1 MKTSNSKALL
11 GCLLLTAALVSGCG
25 SSSNTS
31 IPSTATIFFAHSA
44 FNNNGTLYVTGYNA
58 FGQLGIGN
66 LTTVSVAT
74 PVTSIGQISGV
85 APGGV
90 HTIAYKFNDYSS
102 VYTWGS
108 NYHGQ
113 LGGDTDPDPARQ
125 STNIT
130 MTGSNAHSKVPV
142 RIRLH
147 NAQHAALATGQVS
160 GVSAGW
166 YHSLAIVDGTVFS
179 WGNNTYG
186 QLGAR
191 YLDRSYGD
199 SQAPKQVLL
208 GGSELAHVTQVAAG
222 AIHSLA
228 LTSDGNLYAWGDNTY
243 GELGSDPTIP
253 ADGTNV
259 NPIDPQ
265 LVSIPLGTGVTI
277 SQIAAGGSTSYAL
290 LSDGTVY
297 AWGYNGMG
305 QLGKDPTKTDWNG
318 GNSGLFR
325 FTPIPITLPLPAV
338 AISAGWDHV
347 LALLNDGTVM
357 GWGFNEYAQVGNGTT
372 GANTSVRYNFDPVF
386 VYSNPTANPKVKLSG
401 VNQIIAFGNHS
412 LARVSGAPEVWYGWG
427 DNGNGQLG
435 NPIAT
440 SSIGYLL
447 QPTKVNGI

>member
-31 IPSTATIFFAHSA
+31 IPSTATIFFAHSV
-44 FNNNGTLYVTGYNA
+44 FNNHSTLYVTGYNA
-58 FGQLGIGN
+58 FGQLGIN
-66 LTTVSVAT
+66 SLTTQSVAT
-74 PVTSIGQISGV
+74 PVTSIGKISGV
-85 APGGV
+85 AAGGV
-90 HTIAYKFNDYSS
+90 HSIAYKFNDYSS

-113 LGGDTDPDPARQ
+113 LGADTDPAHAA
-125 STNIT
+125 TNIT
-130 MTGSNAHSKVPV
+130 TSGLQAYSKVPV

-147 NAQHAALATGQVS
+147 NAQHAALVTGQVS
-160 GVSAGW
+160 AVSAGW
-166 YHSLAIVDGTVFS
+166 YHSMAIVDGTVFS

-208 GGSELAHVTQVAAG
+208 GGSELAHVTQIAAG

-243 GELGSDPTIP
+243 GELGSNP
-253 ADGTNV
+253 AVPSNGTNV

-265 LVSIPLGTGVTI
+265 LVTIPLPASTTI

-290 LSDGTVY
+290 LSNGDVY

-305 QLGKDPTKTDWNG
+305 QLGQDPTTTTWNG

-325 FTPIPITLPLPAV
+325 YTPIQVVLPLPAV

-347 LALLNDGTVM
+347 LALLNDGTVV

-372 GANTSVRYNFDPVF
+372 GANTSIRYNYLPVP
-386 VYSNPTANPKVKLSG
+386 VYANSATSTKLTG
-401 VNQIIAFGNHS
+401 VTQIMAFGNHS
-412 LARVSGAPEVWYGWG
+412 LARKGDNPGTWYGWG

-447 QPTKVNGI
+447 QPTLVNGF